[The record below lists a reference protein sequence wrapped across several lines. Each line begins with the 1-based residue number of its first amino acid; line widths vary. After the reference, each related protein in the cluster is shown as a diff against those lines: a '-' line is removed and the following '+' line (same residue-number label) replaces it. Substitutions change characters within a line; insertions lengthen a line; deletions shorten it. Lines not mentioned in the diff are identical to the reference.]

1 MFGRRRRAARAA
13 EQADL
18 AAQSTARAAADS
30 TPTAASSGP
39 LTHAQVSELL
49 HGHLDGLIGARGVWT
64 LVRRQSEDT
73 DVFFHDLAAREM
85 AATLATALSAPV
97 TRPAASTQTPG
108 TDTADSSRNAVADA
122 LSSAT
127 PADLT
132 TEASAEPLALP
143 WSPRPISRWA
153 DPSPESAAIPIP
165 ATPADVETAV
175 QTVRHQRS

>member
-18 AAQSTARAAADS
+18 AAQSTARTAADS
-30 TPTAASSGP
+30 TPTAAQSGP

-97 TRPAASTQTPG
+97 TRPATSEARAVEPELEGTSDPAPQTDDLMVPM
-108 TDTADSSRNAVADA
+108 
-122 LSSAT
+122 
-127 PADLT
+127 ADLG
-132 TEASAEPLALP
+132 EPLALP

-153 DPSPESAAIPIP
+153 DPSPESAAIPVHGADATRP
-165 ATPADVETAV
+165 AIA
-175 QTVRHQRS
+175 RSDQARA